1 MSAHTA
7 YADGYIDAVY
17 TASHEL
23 LFSSL
28 YDPGRGVAIPCDPSG
43 AVNLDAL
50 SERLRNA
57 YLGARAMLGREY
69 AYPVVKRAN

>member
-7 YADGYIDAVY
+7 YVDNHGDAVH

-28 YDPGRGVAIPCDPSG
+28 YKPGRGVAIPCDPTG
-43 AVNLDAL
+43 KVDLDAL

-57 YLGARAMLGREY
+57 YLWARARMGREY
-69 AYPVVKRAN
+69 AYPVVKCVH